1 MCHAHPPTL
10 VRIKGT
16 KNLLELLVRRPMK
29 KENIGEEKREIVSK
43 VNRCNWPDSWIDEK
57 RYTGKMEKADNCRNS
72 RYIQKPNPRG
82 GRSNQCQSIER
93 FILDRFPFS
102 SFPSTVFNLPFPV
115 ETFSRRKTSSFI
127 LFPCPI
133 RVVETY
139 PRVAPSQS
147 PSNRPLIRPKTR
159 PSTASRVPPASKK
172 GVAASCISSSLRTV

>member
-102 SFPSTVFNLPFPV
+102 SFPSTVFNLPFLAAKPPLLSYSPV
-115 ETFSRRKTSSFI
+115 LSALLKCFLE
-127 LFPCPI
+127 
-133 RVVETY
+133 
-139 PRVAPSQS
+139 S
-147 PSNRPLIRPKTR
+147 PLLNHRQTDH
-159 PSTASRVPPASKK
+159 
-172 GVAASCISSSLRTV
+172 